1 MNANKQKYNSLS
13 KEEIA
18 KKAREAFSNEDLAV
32 ICEQLNI
39 ADKIFLGKVDL
50 WLAKHAL
57 STIYRTLKKYPA
69 LRSNMNYFGTLN
81 GFMQNKK
88 ELIKTNQTEIQKLLI
103 NESDKIVNKCL
114 DMFKNDA
121 LAAAFLIKVDD
132 NYLSGIII
140 NGKSFNQQDIINEL
154 RNGEKTGFSPK
165 GCNSVKSVIDHE
177 IGHMLDQLL
186 NINTAYQFK
195 KLIRKYD
202 LKYIDENLSHYSVLN
217 NEINEAEVIAEAYS
231 EYCNNPN
238 PRDIAKT
245 VGELIDNKYQIKFG
259 KYSNGGE

>member
-1 MNANKQKYNSLS
+1 MSANNKKYNNLS
-13 KEEIA
+13 QEEIA
-18 KKAREAFSNEDLAV
+18 KKAREASSNEDLAI

-69 LRSNMNYFGTLN
+69 LRSDMNYFGTLN
-81 GFMQNKK
+81 GFIQNKTD
-88 ELIKTNQTEIQKLLI
+88 LIATYEVEIQKLFI
-103 NESDKIVNKCL
+103 DEIDKIIKKCL
-114 DMFKNDA
+114 DMFKNDT
-121 LAAAFLIKVDD
+121 LAAAFLIKVGD
-132 NYLSGIII
+132 NCLSGIII

-154 RNGEKTGFSPK
+154 QNGERAGFSPL

-186 NINTAYQFK
+186 NISTAYQFK
-195 KLIRKYD
+195 KMIRKYN

-217 NEINEAEVIAEAYS
+217 DEINEAEVIAEAYS

-245 VGELIDNKYQIKFG
+245 VGELIENKYQVKFG
-259 KYSNGGE
+259 KYKDGGE